1 MVRKGMV
8 DEIVEVDICS
18 IRNSLP
24 EAEKTLVRLSKNSD
38 LPLHELS
45 WKEFEYL
52 CLDLFESEICHDG
65 KTRAFRYGKDGQAQS
80 GFDLISFSPSD
91 KTYAVA
97 ECKRRASVSS
107 GDIRDWVNKFLSGD
121 YNNETK
127 KFILIVS
134 NDIEDTK
141 VIESWHKAVSKLSQ
155 NKIDAELW
163 DRRILLKKLRFNH
176 TTVETFYG
184 QDVRDRFCLDIF
196 SSSKERHFKNRSIS
210 RFENQLVLNN
220 VKVQVSMFLP
230 STKNQNLSYAIN
242 FSRADING
250 VTVSGDGEFLVSL
263 MQHRKHC
270 NHIADTPYFYLIKET
285 GRYVF
290 IHPTMRLCLTK
301 EEMDH
306 LDWAMLES
314 WNEYIKSAENLDK
327 AWRCIRFHRRET
339 EQLGIVLFEMD
350 RWFWEMM
357 VQYANTHDYENGD
370 GNDYIFSASGYI
382 QVYLPSNRPHL
393 KSGYHLALHAVR
405 SASIYSDTVK
415 VIWSPSTES
424 NSTYGKDGYW
434 NAEYTFQWLSSNIIP
449 KAYDFSIKEHE
460 NKIKRGFLTKIN
472 PFAEKIKYKMVEDI
486 VKCKAKY
493 DYQIQNPKDQNEL
506 IEYTSL
512 LQNYFYSRRNKSPL
526 EKNLKKCTVDA
537 SIRLLQDCPEFSSS
551 YIKGNLG
558 LKSKN
563 IYEEIANP
571 DFHYESI
578 SMDLLLRSILS
589 ICESDL
595 QFSKFSIDDVS
606 ILLKPVWDRYEE
618 ELICQTYC

>member
-1 MVRKGMV
+1 MV
-8 DEIVEVDICS
+8 DKIVEVDIHS
-18 IRNSLP
+18 IRDSLP
-24 EAEKTLVRLSKNSD
+24 EAEKTLVRLSKNFD
-38 LPLHELS
+38 LPLHALS

-91 KTYAVA
+91 KRYAVA
-97 ECKRRASVSS
+97 ECKRRASISS
-107 GDIRDWVNKFLSGD
+107 GDITDWVNKFLSGD
-121 YNNETK
+121 YKNKTK

-141 VIESWHKAVSKLSQ
+141 VIKSWHKSVSKLSQ

-163 DRRILLKKLRFNH
+163 DRRVLLKKLRFNH
-176 TTVETFYG
+176 ATVETFYG
-184 QDVRDRFCLDIF
+184 QDVRERFCLDLF
-196 SSSKERHFKNRSIS
+196 NSSKERHFKKKSIS

-220 VKVQVSMFLP
+220 VKVQVCMFLP
-230 STKNQNLSYAIN
+230 STKSSRLSYAIN

-250 VTVSGDGEFLVSL
+250 VSVSGDGEFLVSL

-270 NHIADTPYFYLIKET
+270 NHIEDTPYFYLIEET

-290 IHPTMRLCLTK
+290 IHPTTRLCLTK

-306 LDWAMLES
+306 LDWAILEG
-314 WNEYIKSAENLDK
+314 WNEYIDSAKNLDK
-327 AWRCIRFHRRET
+327 VWRCIRFNKQNKDQFE
-339 EQLGIVLFEMD
+339 IVLFEMD
-350 RWFWEMM
+350 RWFWKMM
-357 VQYANTHDYENGD
+357 VKYANTHDYENGD
-370 GNDYIFSASGYI
+370 GNDYIFNASGYI
-382 QVYLPSNRPHL
+382 QVYLPSNRQHL
-393 KSGYHLALHAVR
+393 KSGYHLALRAAR
-405 SASIYSDTVK
+405 SSTIDSDTVK
-415 VIWSPSTES
+415 VTWSPSSES

-434 NAEYTFQWLSSNIIP
+434 DAEYTFQWLSSDVIP
-449 KAYDFSIKEHE
+449 KAYSFSINEHE
-460 NKIKRGFLTKIN
+460 NSLKRGFLNKIN
-472 PFAEKIKYKMVEDI
+472 PFAEKIKYKSVDEFI
-486 VKCKAKY
+486 RSKAKY
-493 DYQIQNPKDQNEL
+493 DYQVQNPKNQDEL
-506 IEYTSL
+506 IQYVSL
-512 LQNYFYSRRNKSPL
+512 LQNYFHSRKNKSSL
-526 EKNLKKCTVDA
+526 EKDLKKCTVDVL
-537 SIRLLQDCPEFSSS
+537 IRLLQDWPRFSSS

-563 IYEEIANP
+563 IYEEITNP

-578 SMDLLLRSILS
+578 SLDLLLRSVLS

-595 QFSKFSIDDVS
+595 QLSKFSIDDVS